1 MTREK
6 GMMSLDTFTKVI
18 DECAENGVGEVA
30 LQFYGEPL
38 LHPNFTSFLKL
49 AKQAGLKVMFDTN
62 GFLLSSELAQKILE
76 TNIDNVTVSFHGV
89 NRETYMRLHGC
100 DGFNLVE
107 KNVSGLVAL
116 RNKLGSKTGITV
128 QTMMSDV
135 TGLAVND
142 DIRRIFGSSVSYS
155 IINCLYSGSSKE
167 DHRIVKADF
176 ERDKPCSALLNHLA
190 VLWNGDIT
198 VCCADFNGVL
208 VLGNLA
214 SMTLMEAWHSRK
226 HRAYQMAHLL
236 GKYDRMPLCQRCI
249 SS

>member
-1 MTREK
+1 MTRKK
-6 GMMSLDTFTKVI
+6 GMMSLDTFRKVI
-18 DECAENGVGEVA
+18 DQCAENGVAEVA

-38 LHPNFTSFLKL
+38 LHASFTSFLKI

-76 TNIDNVTVSFHGV
+76 TNIDNVTVSFHGL
-89 NRETYMRLHGC
+89 NRETYMCLHGY
-100 DGFNLVE
+100 DGFNRVE
-107 KNVSGLVAL
+107 KNVSGLIDL
-116 RNKLGSKTGITV
+116 RDKLGSETEITV

-135 TGLAVND
+135 TGLVTPNE
-142 DIRRIFGSSVSYS
+142 IRGIFGSSVSYS

-176 ERDKPCSALLNHLA
+176 KRSKPCSALLNHLA

-198 VCCADFNGVL
+198 VCCADFNGAL
-208 VLGNLA
+208 VLGNLEG
-214 SMTLMEAWHSRK
+214 MTLMEAWHSRK

-236 GKYDRMPLCQRCI
+236 GKYDRMPLCLRCVSI
-249 SS
+249 